1 MNLVDKGWEK
11 RLAEMEGLHSQTTDG
26 EWAFKS
32 IGEKCYATIL
42 GASPCYISG
51 PKARRRKE
59 VDPPISSRGEVSDE
73 FDEKRNDFNEV
84 DFTDRIAESDEQRG
98 GIDLGFAAVMH
109 NQFPELAAAIKELH
123 RRLAERAEDTERLD
137 WLEKHDA
144 AADNLEIFRNGD
156 PPNLGA
162 WEVFRHIDIG
172 VFQGKTLRAAIDAA
186 RAEVKP

>member
-1 MNLVDKGWEK
+1 MVGKVTVQSKQSEVCDHCLQPLEAQRRLSTVEK
-11 RLAEMEGLHSQTTDG
+11 QL
-26 EWAFKS
+26 K
-32 IGEKCYATIL
+32 
-42 GASPCYISG
+42 
-51 PKARRRKE
+51 KA
-59 VDPPISSRGEVSDE
+59 V
-73 FDEKRNDFNEV
+73 
-84 DFTDRIAESDEQRG
+84 
-98 GIDLGFAAVMH
+98 
-109 NQFPELAAAIKELH
+109 KELSTL
-123 RRLAERAEDTERLD
+123 RDRLAERAEDTERLD